1 MVKPQRLQKYIAGCG
16 ICSRRKAELL
26 IEAGQVMVNGQKAQL
41 GMSVTEKDKVT
52 INGRPITVL
61 DHPHETYL
69 VYKPRGYTSTVSDR
83 FAEQLVTDLIP
94 TKSRIFPVGR
104 LDKDSEGLIILT
116 NDGELANKMTHP
128 SYQIEKIYHVILDQE
143 FNPSDLRL
151 LEAGINDDG
160 EFLTADKIEH
170 TQYPNELRITLHHGK
185 KRHIRRMLSSLDY
198 RVTRLIRTEIGTLKL
213 ATLRGGPYL
222 ALTDT
227 MIDHLL
233 LTCLKPSS

>member
-41 GMSVTEKDKVT
+41 GMSVTETDKIT
-52 INGRPITVL
+52 INGKPITVL

-94 TKSRIFPVGR
+94 TKARIFPVGR

-128 SYQIEKIYHVILDQE
+128 SYQIEKIYHVVLDQE
-143 FNPSDLRL
+143 FNPSDIRF
-151 LEAGINDDG
+151 LEDGINDDG
-160 EFLTADKIEH
+160 EFLTADKIEQ
-170 TQYPNELRITLHHGK
+170 TKYPNELRITLHHGK

-198 RVTRLIRTEIGTLKL
+198 RVTRLIRTEIGTLNL

-233 LTCLKPSS
+233 STCLKHSS